1 MRFLGVCCAAA
12 LGPAGLRPQDT
23 EGRHAPGAQSGVGIK
38 SSSSSFQTW
47 STPPSALIRRTF
59 PRASKYWT
67 TGRHS
72 RLYDARRFS
81 TIAGESIGFLR
92 SFSRCANRCLQESSE
107 HSRCNTKRHSQT
119 SASNARACAISIG
132 NPSMRN
138 VVASAWASSAF
149 LIKGMAMSPGTTSPS
164 RMTDSTMRPCSD
176 PVTTSLRRTSLA
188 TMCLKPNLSTSFAHC
203 VPRPEPGGPRTKIR
217 LGRVGVTSSFICCK
231 RWIMYSTGALGLCR
245 ISSAVRC
252 SNRLCTLRPPK

>member
-92 SFSRCANRCLQESSE
+92 SFSRCANRCLQESC
-107 HSRCNTKRHSQT
+107 RCTWGKDRGCSTQLVLGHGLVWNCVALAERKGWEQMLIVRPP
-119 SASNARACAISIG
+119 CDI
-132 NPSMRN
+132 PS
-138 VVASAWASSAF
+138 
-149 LIKGMAMSPGTTSPS
+149 GC
-164 RMTDSTMRPCSD
+164 CSFTG
-176 PVTTSLRRTSLA
+176 PLTVTRSSLRMLRRVAAFCRPLRPV
-188 TMCLKPNLSTSFAHC
+188 LLLVSF
-203 VPRPEPGGPRTKIR
+203 PRSRSPV
-217 LGRVGVTSSFICCK
+217 VGV
-231 RWIMYSTGALGLCR
+231 LGLC
-245 ISSAVRC
+245 
-252 SNRLCTLRPPK
+252 